1 MLSIS
6 KNCIRQ
12 RYLSNVLKTSLR
24 FNSNST
30 GDKSAPGNKNEI
42 EIDPLLEPYYDA
54 EVNQDG
60 IYVNKVNQN
69 QEELFKLSNFS
80 KNLNEVKLKKS
91 DLVDSKLKLLSKSYG
106 LEYTE
111 LIKLFNAKLINKQKL
126 IDSNLNKIELVLK
139 NYDNLLVNS
148 TNLNKINE
156 NLIYEIIENY
166 LLSNYNSKLFTEFNK
181 IDPFFNKLI
190 QNFIISKNESDLV
203 LVFNYL
209 NDSDKKITK
218 FLDDETNFKQ
228 VSKLLSDKSGLTTG
242 TTTTTTT
249 TTTAPQSI
257 PTTDSFNKVKGEEF
271 LNTLFNY
278 FNSFNDIKET
288 ELFSYLSNTDSS
300 FAKLLK
306 DYSELES
313 NNEEIEI
320 TEELINS
327 KYNNILNYISN
338 ENSTIFKKLNLK
350 NDESL
355 NNILNKDKP
364 IQFELISNLL
374 NYQLDPLNNS
384 IFNKL
389 IEIDS
394 KLTNE
399 LIELSKIDEN
409 LENSND
415 LIQIKNVEIDHIL
428 NSKDSKIFNA
438 LNNIDSTEYKSLK
451 KIVDSELERCEKIIP
466 LDELLEFLIIENTNE
481 ETKNSELVN
490 NILNF
495 IKEKDLKFYEILSN
509 INFKELSN
517 LSEEETLDNKD
528 LLNLENYYNDE
539 NSNIFKILNNIEGF
553 NTENNELF
561 DLLYKDNE
569 ILKDQVKE
577 LESQDKSESESKETN
592 TQFPTGINNI
602 STTNSPIL
610 NEIQLL
616 NLQNEDQSI
625 LTQDERNINEHFD
638 LWLESINEL
647 QKDLENDSLFQI
659 NESLINESKKVL
671 NKFDPSEEQL
681 NKSESLKSVSLP
693 NEKDE
698 VLDLC
703 VNLIMKDGLKN
714 KAKTQ
719 LNKALYLIY
728 LELRK
733 NPVDILKE
741 ALDMAAPLVITKVIK
756 TGFAKNYS
764 VPIPLTPRQRNR
776 MAFNWILSSC
786 DSKASND
793 FSVRLS
799 EEIIQIIGGKSKLF
813 DKKQLAHRLA
823 ITNRSYLKI

>member
-12 RYLSNVLKTSLR
+12 RCLSNVLKTSLR

-30 GDKSAPGNKNEI
+30 GNNSTPGNKNEI

-54 EVNQDG
+54 EVNEDG
-60 IYVNKVNQN
+60 IYINKINQN
-69 QEELFKLSNFS
+69 QEELFKLSNFN
-80 KNLNEVKLKKS
+80 KNLNEIKLKKS
-91 DLVDSKLKLLSKSYG
+91 DLIDSKLKLLSKSYG

-111 LIKLFNAKLINKQKL
+111 LVKLFNSKLINKQKL
-126 IDSNLNKIELVLK
+126 IDLNLNKINLILK
-139 NYDNLLVNS
+139 NYDNLLINS
-148 TNLNKINE
+148 NNLSKINE

-166 LLSNYNSKLFTEFNK
+166 LLSNYNSKLFIEFNK
-181 IDPFFNKLI
+181 IDSFFNKLI

-203 LVFNYL
+203 LIFNYL
-209 NDSDKKITK
+209 NDSRKSITK
-218 FLDDETNFKQ
+218 FLDDESNFKQ

-242 TTTTTTT
+242 ANTTTSTTTTT
-249 TTTAPQSI
+249 I

-288 ELFSYLSNTDSS
+288 ELFSYLSNTDST

-313 NNEEIEI
+313 NEEIEI

-327 KYNNILNYISN
+327 KYNSILNYISN

-350 NDESL
+350 NDENL

-374 NYQLDPLNNS
+374 NYQIDPLNNS

-428 NSKDSKIFNA
+428 NNKDSKIFNA
-438 LNNIDSTEYKSLK
+438 LNNIDSIEYKSLK
-451 KIVDSELERCEKIIP
+451 KIIDSELKRCEKIIP

-481 ETKNSELVN
+481 IKNSELIN

-495 IKEKDLKFYEILSN
+495 IKAKDNKFYQILSN

-528 LLNLENYYNDE
+528 LLNLENYYNNE

-553 NTENNELF
+553 NKENNELF
-561 DLLYKDNE
+561 DLLYTNNE
-569 ILKDQVKE
+569 ILNDQVNE
-577 LESQDKSESESKETN
+577 LESQDKFESAESNETN
-592 TQFPTGINNI
+592 ITQFPTGINNI
-602 STTNSPIL
+602 TTNSPIL

-616 NLQNEDQSI
+616 NLKNEDQSI
-625 LTQDERNINEHFD
+625 LTEDERNINEHFD

-647 QKDLENDSLFQI
+647 QKDLENDSLIQI
-659 NESLINESKKVL
+659 NESLINESNKIL
-671 NKFDPSEEQL
+671 NKFNPSEEQL
-681 NKSESLKSVSLP
+681 TKSESLKSISLP

-733 NPVDILKE
+733 NPVEILKE

-799 EEIIQIIGGKSKLF
+799 EEIVQIIGGKSKLF